1 MKTFFHA
8 DQALHHPQTYFSRG
22 KMRTPQEVPERAMHL
37 LAAAKRLGFDI
48 RVLRITARADQ
59 AVQLAALSA
68 FS

>member
-37 LAAAKRLGFDI
+37 LAAAKRLG
-48 RVLRITARADQ
+48 LTY
-59 AVQLAALSA
+59 AALQPKASVMHC
-68 FS
+68 